1 MYGGINISPPVVTTV
16 ALFPISTPRPSYAER
31 PPAKSRL
38 LFSTSDW
45 YMFFTKFWPPRRTEL
60 CKAGFDM
67 LACDKPSPR
76 EDEDDEAEDDDEYGL
91 RSMFDDDTCVNY

>member
-1 MYGGINISPPVVTTV
+1 
-16 ALFPISTPRPSYAER
+16 
-31 PPAKSRL
+31 
-38 LFSTSDW
+38 
-45 YMFFTKFWPPRRTEL
+45 
-60 CKAGFDM
+60 M